1 MAPTSGSDSG
11 TQANRPP
18 LSSRGAATRKGMV
31 TSNRSTINRAGDAAG
46 TPTSTPTPSADL
58 SSAGDATA
66 SGTPSSSTNAPP
78 AAATP
83 QSGIDNVIVE
93 DDDTVIVGMKRK
105 LKSDVWLEFEQVTV
119 DGKLKAQCNWCKKQL
134 VGDSKA
140 GTTHLRSH
148 LGSYQSQQV
157 RKGLKQATLKLSKDE
172 HGAIIVDKYV
182 FYQQV
187 ARKELAI
194 MICVHEYPL
203 SMVDHVGFRR
213 FCATL
218 QPLFKTMS
226 RNTIKRDIL
235 DMYEVQRSS
244 MVNFFQKCQS
254 RIAVTTDMWTTN
266 HQKRIYV
273 GYGTFH

>member
-1 MAPTSGSDSG
+1 
-11 TQANRPP
+11 
-18 LSSRGAATRKGMV
+18 V
-31 TSNRSTINRAGDAAG
+31 TSNRSTINRADAAG
-46 TPTSTPTPSADL
+46 TPTSTPTPSADP

-66 SGTPSSSTNAPP
+66 SGTPTPSSSTNAPP
-78 AAATP
+78 AAAPP

-93 DDDTVIVGMKRK
+93 DDDTVIVGTKRK

-119 DGKLKAQCNWCKKQL
+119 GGKLKAQCNWCKKQL

-140 GTTHLRSH
+140 VTTHLRSH
-148 LGSYQSQQV
+148 LGSCQSRQV

-182 FYQQV
+182 FDQQV
-187 ARKELAI
+187 GRKELAI

-213 FCATL
+213 FCAAL

-226 RNTIKRDIL
+226 RNTIKKDIL
-235 DMYEVQRSS
+235 DMYEVQMSS
-244 MVNFFQKCQS
+244 MINFFQKCQS
-254 RIAVTTDMWTTN
+254 RIAVTTDMWTAN
-266 HQKRIYV
+266 HQKKDICRLRYISLMMN
-273 GYGTFH
+273 GS